1 MSYLRRIST
10 RRLLAVVAGCVLAAC
25 GSAAA
30 IALAAGGGGPAP
42 PPKPLAEA
50 LHDALA
56 APAPAGVTARIEFT
70 NHLVDAASLQGT
82 DPLLTGAE
90 GRLWASG
97 EKLRL
102 ELQASDAAGGAG
114 DVQVLLDGHRLT
126 VIDTGAST
134 VYRMTLPQHGN
145 TDSGAGPEPVPSLA
159 RIQDALTRLSA
170 GATLSGAQPGTV
182 AGRPAYTVRISPRHD
197 GGLLGGAELA
207 WDGRARGAAARRRP
221 RERVRRPRLELRATD
236 IAFGPVA
243 AGDLTVPEPA
253 GAKVV
258 DLSPPASPGG
268 PGGQDAQPVVGLD
281 AVQAKVP
288 FTIVAPD
295 RLVGLARREVRLID
309 HGGSPG
315 ALVTYGE
322 GLGGIA
328 VVQSATEPGK
338 TGGLAPKGLPLPKI
352 SINGAS
358 GEELDTALG
367 TVLRF
372 ERGGVTYTLLGSVPP
387 AAAEAAAGP
396 CDAVIDAP
404 PIEVRGSSSTTATS
418 SPSTAWTSPSC
429 RATSSA
435 TSARTARAR
444 PRRSA

>member
-82 DPLLTGAE
+82 DPLLTGAK

-114 DVQVLLDGHRLT
+114 DVQVLLDGDRLT
-126 VIDTGAST
+126 VIDPGANT

-145 TDSGAGPEPVPSLA
+145 TDSGAGREPVPSLA
-159 RIQDALTRLSA
+159 RIQDALTLLSA

-207 WDGRARGAAARRRP
+207 WDAEHGVP
-221 RERVRRPRLELRATD
+221 LRVAVLASGSADPVLELRATD

-288 FTIVAPD
+288 FTIVAPN
-295 RLVGLARREVRLID
+295 RLVGLARREVRLIY

-328 VVQSATEPGK
+328 VVQSATEQGK
-338 TGGLAPKGLPLPKI
+338 PGGLAPKGLPLPKI

-387 AAAEAAAGP
+387 AAAEAAA
-396 CDAVIDAP
+396 
-404 PIEVRGSSSTTATS
+404 
-418 SPSTAWTSPSC
+418 
-429 RATSSA
+429 RAL
-435 TSARTARAR
+435 
-444 PRRSA
+444 

>member
-10 RRLLAVVAGCVLAAC
+10 RRLLAALVGCVLAA
-25 GSAAA
+25 GVSAAA
-30 IALAAGGGGPAP
+30 IALAAGGSGPTP
-42 PPKPLAEA
+42 PPKPLADA

-70 NHLVDAASLQGT
+70 NHLVDAASLQGA
-82 DPLLTGAE
+82 DPLLTGAK

-102 ELQASDAAGGAG
+102 ELQASGAGGGAG
-114 DVQVLLDGHRLT
+114 DVQVLLDGDRLT
-126 VIDTGAST
+126 VIDSGMNT
-134 VYRMTLPQHGN
+134 VYRATLPHDAKPTGDQ
-145 TDSGAGPEPVPSLA
+145 APEPVPSLA
-159 RIQDALTRLSA
+159 RIQQALANLATD
-170 GATLSGAQPGTV
+170 ATLSDAQPGNV

-207 WDGRARGAAARRRP
+207 WDAEHGVPLRAAVYASGSADP
-221 RERVRRPRLELRATD
+221 VLELRATD
-236 IAFGPVA
+236 IAFGAVA

-268 PGGQDAQPVVGLD
+268 ADRQDRQPVTGLD

-288 FTIVAPD
+288 FTVAAPGE
-295 RLVGLARREVRLID
+295 LVGLARQEVRLID

-315 ALVTYGE
+315 ALVTYGQ

-328 VVQSATEPGK
+328 VVQFASEPGK
-338 TGGLAPKGLPLPKI
+338 NGALAPDGLKLPKI

-372 ERGGVTYTLLGSVPP
+372 ERDGVTYTILGSVPP
-387 AAAEAAAGP
+387 AAAEAAA
-396 CDAVIDAP
+396 
-404 PIEVRGSSSTTATS
+404 
-418 SPSTAWTSPSC
+418 
-429 RATSSA
+429 RAL
-435 TSARTARAR
+435 
-444 PRRSA
+444 